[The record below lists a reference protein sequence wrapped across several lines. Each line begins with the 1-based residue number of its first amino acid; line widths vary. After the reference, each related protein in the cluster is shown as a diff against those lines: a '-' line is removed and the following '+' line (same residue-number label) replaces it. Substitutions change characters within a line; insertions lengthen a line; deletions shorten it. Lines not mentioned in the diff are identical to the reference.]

1 MRIFM
6 QRPPASG
13 EPPRFFQLTLQQDL
27 FGGWTLVR
35 EWGQMGMRASSKR
48 VMYMDQEQAEAALEA
63 LRSQQTERG
72 FQVMF
77 TRGADAPEGF
87 R

>member
-1 MRIFM
+1 M
-6 QRPPASG
+6 QRPPAGG

-27 FGGWTLVR
+27 FGGWTLLR
-35 EWGQMGMRASSKR
+35 EWGQMGMRTSSKR
-48 VMYMDQEQAEAALEA
+48 SMYLDQEQAEAALES
-63 LRSQQTERG
+63 LRAQQTERG

-77 TRGADAPEGF
+77 TRGADAPHGY